1 MTHVVG
7 QDGRLNPLTFG
18 GPLALSLALYYSAAF
33 LPIVGIFAPAPLYYS
48 VVAHG
53 RVTGAYTIVT
63 AAIATLLL
71 SGVDH
76 ALFFLVSC
84 GLTAWILADAY
95 YKKLGFEKTVAA
107 ASLIPFSL
115 GSALL
120 FLSTSSDERG
130 MTAPLYDWGHTTI
143 GSIIETYKSMDVDP
157 EVVAWL
163 ENGAQDFVEIFIRV
177 FPSITVVSIMF
188 MVMMNIFFLRLV
200 SLRFGWDI
208 HFHNHLLSRWHIP
221 DWFVWSIVV
230 GGFGSAFMGGMGE
243 IVASN
248 LLILGLAVYS
258 IQGIAVIHFFFIR
271 SKIPIF
277 LLAIG
282 YFIIFSQPLLIA
294 GALAI
299 GLVDVWAD
307 FRKLESPDKSDNN
320 NAGHLPGPGDGD

>member
-7 QDGRLNPLTFG
+7 QDGRLNPLSFA

-33 LPIVGIFAPAPLYYS
+33 LPIMGIFAPAPLYYAM
-48 VVAHG
+48 VAHG
-53 RVTGAYTIVT
+53 RVTGVYTIIT
-63 AAIATLLL
+63 ATVATLLL

-76 ALFFLVSC
+76 SLFFLVSC
-84 GLTAWILADAY
+84 GLMAWVLADAY
-95 YKKLGFEKTVAA
+95 YKKLDFETTVAV
-107 ASLIPFSL
+107 ASIIPFSL

-120 FLSTSSDERG
+120 FLSASTDG
-130 MTAPLYDWGHTTI
+130 QGLTAHLSEWGRTTL

-157 EVVAWL
+157 EVVTWL
-163 ENGAQDFVEIFIRV
+163 EGGAEEFVSMFVTI
-177 FPSITVVSIMF
+177 FPSITIVSIMF
-188 MVMMNIFFLRLV
+188 MVMMNIFALRLV

-230 GGFGSAFMGGMGE
+230 GGFGSAFMGGV
-243 IVASN
+243 VATVTLN

-258 IQGIAVIHFFFIR
+258 IQGIAVIHFFFVR
-271 SKIPIF
+271 SKIPVF

-282 YFIIFSQPLLIA
+282 YFLIFSQPLLIG
-294 GALAI
+294 GALVI

-307 FRKLESPDKSDNN
+307 FRKLGSPDKPDNN
-320 NAGHLPGPGDGD
+320 TGHLPGPGDGN